1 MSLYYG
7 KNKMVSAID
16 WMPGKRGIIAVAL
29 TLTAS
34 YSFDERIQV
43 AGRPA
48 HSHVLLWTFAD
59 PVHPWVVNFLI
70 YFLN

>member
-1 MSLYYG
+1 MSLHYG
-7 KNKMVSAID
+7 KKKMVSAID

-29 TLTAS
+29 TSS

-48 HSHVLLWTFAD
+48 HSYVLLWTFTD
-59 PVHPWVVNFLI
+59 PVHPWVVNFLFKKI
-70 YFLN
+70 KNQ